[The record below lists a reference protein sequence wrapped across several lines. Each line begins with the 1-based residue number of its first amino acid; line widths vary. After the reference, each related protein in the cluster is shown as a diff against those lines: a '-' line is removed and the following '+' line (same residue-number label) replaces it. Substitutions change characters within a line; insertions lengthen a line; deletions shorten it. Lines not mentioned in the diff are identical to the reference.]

1 MTTLRILL
9 DGTVDYAGLF
19 PPAGLDMARS
29 VENYRRY
36 MDDACAWMLG
46 RFVVPVA
53 RLGEFEETRSGT
65 SAAPWRL
72 SALIGENPEADAREI
87 VAFNRRNAE
96 AVIDSAEARAARVDE
111 IERIAGVVPAGVT
124 CFVELAPDAG
134 LGASVAALA
143 RLGLNAKIRTG
154 GVTADMIPDT
164 AAVASFIATCRDHD
178 VPFKATAGLHHPIR
192 AVNKLTYEPDSVSG
206 KMLGFLN
213 VFVATALAQEGS
225 SEDTIRKM
233 IGEEDADA
241 ISVTEESIAWR
252 GIRLG
257 VDTIRK
263 ARDRGI
269 RSFGSCS
276 FEEPV
281 RDLKGMH
288 LI

>member
-19 PPAGLDMARS
+19 PPAGLDMVRS

-53 RLGEFEETRSGT
+53 RLGEFKETLSGT

-72 SALIGENPEADAREI
+72 SVLIGENPEADAREI
-87 VAFNRRNAE
+87 AAFNRQNAN
-96 AVIDSAEARAARVDE
+96 AVIDSAEARAAGVNE
-111 IERIAGVVPAGVT
+111 IERIAGVVPAGIA
-124 CFVELAPDAG
+124 CFVELAPEAG

-154 GVTADMIPDT
+154 GVTPDMIPDT

-192 AVNKLTYEPDSVSG
+192 AVHKLTYEPDSVSG

-241 ISVTEESIAWR
+241 IDVTEESITWC
-252 GIRLG
+252 GTRLG
-257 VDTIRK
+257 ADAIRK